1 MIKITVQNME
11 INKRILAFLFAIVM
25 FNFIGLTLLITVQA
39 FIVREYNTTA
49 IAVSL
54 LTVLFAISQFI
65 AAPILGRLSDR
76 YGRRPI
82 LLICL
87 LGSAIGYFIFGI
99 GGALWILYISRIID
113 GFTGGNVSIATAIV
127 TDISS
132 VKERTKNLGLIGA
145 AFGLGFIIGPVI
157 GGVLSQISLAAP
169 AYAAGIFAL
178 AAAVAGYFILPE
190 SLPLENRNFNTI
202 KLNELNPLAS
212 IGKFLTRS
220 MLGILLLVFIIVN
233 FVFNGFTITFPVFTI
248 SEFNI
253 DPLNIGGLLF
263 VSGIVI
269 AIVQGGLI
277 GKLASRFGDKN
288 LLMSGII
295 ILAIG
300 FVLFSF
306 ANFFWMLYPIL
317 GLISLGVG
325 LITPTLNSQI
335 SKIVPPQEI
344 GEVFGVS
351 TSLNSLMTVLGPLA
365 AGLLYDNIQPNAPYL
380 GGAILLI
387 IAFILIIRFKA
398 PKATKV
404 EL

>member
-1 MIKITVQNME
+1 MKLD
-11 INKRILAFLFAIVM
+11 NKILAFLFAIVL

-54 LTVLFAISQFI
+54 LTVLYAVSQFI
-65 AAPILGRLSDR
+65 AAPILGRISDR
-76 YGRRPI
+76 YGRRPV
-82 LLICL
+82 LLVCL
-87 LGSAIGYFIFGI
+87 FGSAIGYFIFGI

-145 AFGLGFIIGPVI
+145 AFGLGFIIGPII

-178 AAAVAGYFILPE
+178 AATVAGLFILPE
-190 SLPLENRNFNTI
+190 SLPKEKRNSTKI
-202 KLNELNPLAS
+202 KWKDLNPLAS
-212 IGKFLTRS
+212 IGKFITRS
-220 MLGILLLVFIIVN
+220 MLGILLIVFIIVN
-233 FVFNGFTITFPVFTI
+233 FTFNGFTITFPVFAI
-248 SEFNI
+248 NEFNI

-269 AIVQGGLI
+269 SIVQGGLI
-277 GKLASRFGDKN
+277 GKLAQKFGDKK
-288 LLMSGII
+288 LLMSGIL
-295 ILAIG
+295 ILALG
-300 FVLFSF
+300 LVLFSL
-306 ANFFWMLYPIL
+306 ANSFWMLYPIL
-317 GLISLGVG
+317 GVISLGVG

-335 SKIVPPQEI
+335 SKMVLPSEI

-380 GGAILLI
+380 AGTILLI
-387 IAFILIIRFKA
+387 IAFILIMRFK
-398 PKATKV
+398 PPMPTKS
-404 EL
+404 

>member
-1 MIKITVQNME
+1 ME
-11 INKRILAFLFAIVM
+11 LNKRILAFLFTIVL

-49 IAVSL
+49 LAVSL

-65 AAPILGRLSDR
+65 AAPILGRVSDR

-99 GGALWILYISRIID
+99 GGALWILYLSRIID

-157 GGVLSQISLAAP
+157 GGVLSGISLAAP

-178 AAAVAGYFILPE
+178 AAALAGYFILPE
-190 SLPLENRNFNTI
+190 SLPLKNRNYNKF

-212 IGKFLTRS
+212 IGKFITRS
-220 MLGILLLVFIIVN
+220 MLGILLIVFIIVN

-269 AIVQGGLI
+269 AVVQGGLI

-295 ILAIG
+295 LLALG

-306 ANFFWMLYPIL
+306 ANSFWMLYPIL

-335 SKIVPPQEI
+335 SKIVLPQEI

-351 TSLNSLMTVLGPLA
+351 TSLNSLMTVIGPLA

-380 GGAILLI
+380 GGVILLI
-387 IAFILIIRFKA
+387 IAFILIMRFKA
-398 PKATKV
+398 PQTTKV
-404 EL
+404 ELF

>member
-1 MIKITVQNME
+1 MQ
-11 INKRILAFLFAIVM
+11 INKRILAFLFTIVL

-54 LTVLFAISQFI
+54 LTVLYAISQFI
-65 AAPILGRLSDR
+65 AAPILGRVSDR
-76 YGRRPI
+76 YGRRPV
-82 LLICL
+82 LLVCL
-87 LGSAIGYFIFGI
+87 LGSAVGYLIFGI

-178 AAAVAGYFILPE
+178 AATVAGFFILPE
-190 SLPLENRNFNTI
+190 SLPIEKRESTAI
-202 KLNELNPLAS
+202 KLKDLNPLAS

-233 FVFNGFTITFPVFTI
+233 FAFNGFTITFPVFTI
-248 SEFNI
+248 NEFNI

-269 AIVQGGLI
+269 
-277 GKLASRFGDKN
+277 S
-288 LLMSGII
+288 
-295 ILAIG
+295 
-300 FVLFSF
+300 
-306 ANFFWMLYPIL
+306 
-317 GLISLGVG
+317 
-325 LITPTLNSQI
+325 
-335 SKIVPPQEI
+335 
-344 GEVFGVS
+344 
-351 TSLNSLMTVLGPLA
+351 
-365 AGLLYDNIQPNAPYL
+365 
-380 GGAILLI
+380 
-387 IAFILIIRFKA
+387 
-398 PKATKV
+398 
-404 EL
+404 

>member
-1 MIKITVQNME
+1 MQQ
-11 INKRILAFLFAIVM
+11 NKRTLAFLFTIVL

-54 LTVLFAISQFI
+54 LTVLYAISQFI

-76 YGRRPI
+76 YGRRPL

-132 VKERTKNLGLIGA
+132 VKERTKNLGIIGA
-145 AFGLGFIIGPVI
+145 AFGLGFIIGPII
-157 GGVLSQISLAAP
+157 GGTLSQISLSAP
-169 AYAAGIFAL
+169 AYAAGIFAF
-178 AAAVAGYFILPE
+178 AATVAGFFVLPE
-190 SLPLENRNFNTI
+190 SLPKEKRESNTI
-202 KLNELNPLAS
+202 KLKDFNPLAS
-212 IGKFLTRS
+212 IGKYLTRS
-220 MLGILLLVFIIVN
+220 MLGILLVVLIIVN
-233 FVFNGFTITFPVFTI
+233 FTFNGFTITFPVFTI
-248 SEFNI
+248 NEFNI

-269 AIVQGGLI
+269 AVVQGGLI
-277 GKLASRFGDKN
+277 GKFSKKFGDKS
-288 LLMSGII
+288 LLMSGIL
-295 ILAIG
+295 ILALG
-300 FVLFSF
+300 LVLFSI
-306 ANFFWMLYPIL
+306 ANSFWMLYPIL
-317 GLISLGVG
+317 GVISLGVG
-325 LITPTLNSQI
+325 LITPSLNSQI
-335 SKIVPPQEI
+335 SKMVLPSEI

-351 TSLNSLMTVLGPLA
+351 TALNSLMSVLGPLA

-380 GGAILLI
+380 TGTILLI
-387 IAFILIIRFKA
+387 IAFIMIMKFKF
-398 PKATKV
+398 PKAT
-404 EL
+404 EIDL

>member
-1 MIKITVQNME
+1 MKLD
-11 INKRILAFLFAIVM
+11 KKILAFLFAIVL

-54 LTVLFAISQFI
+54 LTVLYAISQFI
-65 AAPILGRLSDR
+65 AAPILGRISDR
-76 YGRRPI
+76 YGRRPV
-82 LLICL
+82 LLVCL
-87 LGSAIGYFIFGI
+87 FGSAIGYFIFGI

-132 VKERTKNLGLIGA
+132 VKERTKNLGVIGA
-145 AFGLGFIIGPVI
+145 AFGLGFIIGPII

-178 AAAVAGYFILPE
+178 AATVAGLFILPE
-190 SLPLENRNFNTI
+190 SLPKEKRNSTRI
-202 KLNELNPLAS
+202 KWKDLNPLAS
-212 IGKFLTRS
+212 IGKFITRS
-220 MLGILLLVFIIVN
+220 MLGILLIVFIIVN
-233 FVFNGFTITFPVFTI
+233 FTFNGFTITFPVFAI
-248 SEFNI
+248 NEFNI

-269 AIVQGGLI
+269 SIVQGGLI
-277 GKLASRFGDKN
+277 GKLAQKFGDKK
-288 LLMSGII
+288 LLMSGIL
-295 ILAIG
+295 ILAFG
-300 FVLFSF
+300 LVLFSL
-306 ANFFWMLYPIL
+306 ANSFWMLYPIL
-317 GLISLGVG
+317 GVISLGVG

-335 SKIVPPQEI
+335 SKMVLPSEI

-380 GGAILLI
+380 AGTILLI
-387 IAFILIIRFKA
+387 IAFILIMRFKPA
-398 PKATKV
+398 MPTKS
-404 EL
+404 

>member
-1 MIKITVQNME
+1 MKLD
-11 INKRILAFLFAIVM
+11 NKILAFLFAIVL

-54 LTVLFAISQFI
+54 LTVLYAISQFI
-65 AAPILGRLSDR
+65 AAPILGRISDR
-76 YGRRPI
+76 YGRRPV
-82 LLICL
+82 LLVCL
-87 LGSAIGYFIFGI
+87 FGSAIGYFIFGI

-145 AFGLGFIIGPVI
+145 AFGLGFIIGPII

-178 AAAVAGYFILPE
+178 AATVAGLFILPE
-190 SLPLENRNFNTI
+190 SLPKEKRNSTKI
-202 KLNELNPLAS
+202 KWKDLNPLAS
-212 IGKFLTRS
+212 IGKFITRS
-220 MLGILLLVFIIVN
+220 MLGILLIVFIIVN
-233 FVFNGFTITFPVFTI
+233 FTFNGFTITFPVFAI
-248 SEFNI
+248 NEFNI

-269 AIVQGGLI
+269 SIVQGGLI
-277 GKLASRFGDKN
+277 GKLAQKFGDKK
-288 LLMSGII
+288 LLMSGIL
-295 ILAIG
+295 ILAFG
-300 FVLFSF
+300 LVLFSL
-306 ANFFWMLYPIL
+306 ANSFWMLYPIL
-317 GLISLGVG
+317 GVISLGVG

-335 SKIVPPQEI
+335 SKMVLPSEI

-380 GGAILLI
+380 AGTILLI
-387 IAFILIIRFKA
+387 IAFILIMRFK
-398 PKATKV
+398 PPMPTKS
-404 EL
+404 

>member
-1 MIKITVQNME
+1 
-11 INKRILAFLFAIVM
+11 M